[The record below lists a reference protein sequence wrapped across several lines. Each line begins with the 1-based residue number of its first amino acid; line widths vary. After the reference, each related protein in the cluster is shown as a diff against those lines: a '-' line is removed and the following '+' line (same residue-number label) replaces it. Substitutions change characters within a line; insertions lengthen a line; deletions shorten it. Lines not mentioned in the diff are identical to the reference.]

1 MKYQSNDLSLI
12 RSATVL
18 CMYEHVN
25 CNISCPPLADKFC
38 RIPNSIMAFSI
49 LSQENDIF
57 NSAENAD
64 VTIVGVNVIK
74 ETQEKV
80 YSRM

>member
-1 MKYQSNDLSLI
+1 MHGAL
-12 RSATVL
+12 
-18 CMYEHVN
+18 YEHVN

-64 VTIVGVNVIK
+64 VAIVKVSMYVIK
-74 ETQEKV
+74 ETRETV
-80 YSRM
+80 YPRM